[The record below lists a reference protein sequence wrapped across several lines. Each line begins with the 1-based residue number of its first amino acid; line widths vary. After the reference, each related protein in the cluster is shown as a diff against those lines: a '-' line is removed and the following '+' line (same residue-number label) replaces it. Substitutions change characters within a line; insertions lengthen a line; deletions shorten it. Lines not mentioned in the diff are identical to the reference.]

1 MLKPI
6 QIAVQLVREFVEVL
20 SRCPWI
26 TPQTQTAQHFRMA
39 NEVAH
44 TSEWPMRQFNFKA
57 HQKVLMRPLGRQF
70 EGRVDRSQGTKK
82 GTQSSKFHVASAS
95 AFE

>member
-6 QIAVQLVREFVEVL
+6 QIAVQLVREFVEVF

-26 TPQTQTAQHFRMA
+26 TPQTQTVQHFRCAHFRMA
-39 NEVAH
+39 IEAI
-44 TSEWPMRQFNFKA
+44 QFQSTPK
-57 HQKVLMRPLGRQF
+57 KVLMRPLGRQF